1 MKLIEKSTM
10 MSVKKNQTS
19 IIYTDSQPNAF
30 AQVIFMINAYGNL
43 NAGVSDKSNC
53 EYNGITITE
62 EKNGL
67 SCSDDYGRVREEPA
81 SRKGRVREHEE
92 QVGGVINFT
101 MKKVYRAASGNGMAK
116 GSMPGAMLCEERVH
130 HDFVIA
136 CIAKVVGE
144 VTCNPAPVGLRAR
157 LGEPTACHKVRIALG
172 GSSPSAGP
180 QDDRCISGWTLPGV
194 TLVELSSLTL
204 EATEVT
210 ELATFLRGLQDAHGI
225 ILACSLED
233 GEAPLKG
240 GNSINGVA
248 AVLELLAS
256 FYGVGPPEALRSF
269 LVVATTGLSR
279 AGSAE
284 EDLRAVL
291 RRHGLTDALRLDA
304 PGPVPDSF
312 DLDVDSGAQRL
323 RVRFQEGVRPLA
335 CEPLQAC
342 CPLLAQYRLI
352 RQQLGQQRPA
362 SVSGATRS
370 QTGNQQQQQQQQQQQ
385 HQQQQQ
391 QQHFPR
397 SPEKVSIEP
406 DRKWTVMVFG
416 KTGSGKS
423 HLANLLVGHG
433 AFQSGDSLASVTND
447 DSVRRATSE
456 DGMITLLDTI
466 GFGDTRLSTET
477 VVRSLRDAALEAP
490 DGIDA
495 LLFVLKKERVT
506 AAEQETLAYV
516 TQLLFGPDCLPNLYM
531 VVTHAGRL
539 AREPELREPW
549 LREQAAASPHFAAML
564 ALLGPAAHGRLAF
577 VENADPAE
585 AEDEDER
592 AMAEKRR
599 HRALQDL
606 LSLLQENR
614 APPYRHGIMR
624 RAGELQAAHLEELR
638 RELRSRVEEEVRREL
653 DKDRGALE
661 EERQQLRT
669 E

>member
-1 MKLIEKSTM
+1 MASCGEMKLIEKSTM

-116 GSMPGAMLCEERVH
+116 GSMPGAML
-130 HDFVIA
+130 
-136 CIAKVVGE
+136 
-144 VTCNPAPVGLRAR
+144 
-157 LGEPTACHKVRIALG
+157 GEPTACHKVRIALG

-180 QDDRCISGWTLPGV
+180 QAVG
-194 TLVELSSLTL
+194 LSSLTL
-204 EATEVT
+204 EATE
-210 ELATFLRGLQDAHGI
+210 
-225 ILACSLED
+225 
-233 GEAPLKG
+233 G

-248 AVLELLAS
+248 AVLKLLAS
-256 FYGVGPPEALRSF
+256 FYGVGPPE
-269 LVVATTGLSR
+269 VATTGLSR

-304 PGPVPDSF
+304 PGPVPDSFDLRF

-669 E
+669 EVEGQRKSLEEREEELRLRFESEWARMRLEFEQRAKNMARQDLEPLAQDIVDQTESKVEAETGEKKGRRCTLM